1 MSEAVL
7 RCAGLAKAFGAGALR
22 VEVLRGLDLELAA
35 GESAA
40 VVGVSGSGKSTLL
53 HLLAGLDRPD
63 AGSVELAGRRVDRL
77 ADRQLAALR
86 NRHLGFVYQQHH
98 LLPEFTAQENAALP
112 LRLAGVAPAQ
122 ALEQA
127 GRLLARVGLAR
138 RLGHKPGELSGGERQ
153 RAALCRALIMQP
165 DLLLADEPTGSLDR
179 AAAAEVFDLLLELNA
194 ERRVA
199 LALVTH
205 DPGLARRMQAGY
217 RLLDGRLE
225 REW

>member
-22 VEVLRGLDLELAA
+22 VEVLRGLDLEVAA
-35 GESAA
+35 GESVA

-63 AGSVELAGRRVDRL
+63 AGAVELAGRRVDGL

-112 LRLAGVAPAQ
+112 LRLAGVAHAP

-127 GRLLARVGLAR
+127 ARLLARVGLGR

-153 RAALCRALIMQP
+153 RAALCRALVMQP

-179 AAAAEVFDLLLELNA
+179 AAAAEVFELLLELNA

-205 DPGLARRMQAGY
+205 DPGLARRMRAGY

>member
-1 MSEAVL
+1 MSETVL

-22 VEVLRGLDLELAA
+22 VEVLRGLDLEVVA
-35 GESAA
+35 GESVA

-63 AGSVELAGRRVDRL
+63 AGAVELAGRRVDRL

-112 LRLAGVAPAQ
+112 LRLAGVAHAP

-127 GRLLARVGLAR
+127 GRLLARVGLGR

-153 RAALCRALIMQP
+153 RAALCRALAMQP

-179 AAAAEVFDLLLELNA
+179 AAAAEVFDLLVELNA

>member
-1 MSEAVL
+1 MSDTVL
-7 RCAGLAKAFGAGALR
+7 RCAGLAKSFGAGALR
-22 VEVLRGLDLELAA
+22 VAVLRGLDLEIAA

-63 AGSVELAGRRVDRL
+63 AGAVELAGRRVDAL

-112 LRLAGVAPAQ
+112 LRLAGVAHAP

-127 GRLLARVGLAR
+127 ARLLARVGLGE

-153 RAALCRALIMQP
+153 RAALCRALVMQP

-179 AAAAEVFDLLLELNA
+179 AAAAEVFDLLVELNA

-205 DPGLARRMQAGY
+205 DPGLARRMRSGY

>member
-1 MSEAVL
+1 MNEAVL

-22 VEVLRGLDLELAA
+22 VEVLRGLDLEVAA
-35 GESAA
+35 GESVA

-63 AGSVELAGRRVDRL
+63 AGAVELAGRRVDRL

-112 LRLAGVAPAQ
+112 LRLAGIAHAQ

>member
-1 MSEAVL
+1 MNEAVL

-22 VEVLRGLDLELAA
+22 VEVLRGLDLEVAA
-35 GESAA
+35 GESVA

-63 AGSVELAGRRVDRL
+63 AGAVELAGRRVDRL

-112 LRLAGVAPAQ
+112 LRLAGIAHAQ

-153 RAALCRALIMQP
+153 RAALCRALVMQP

>member
-1 MSEAVL
+1 MSETVL

-22 VEVLRGLDLELAA
+22 VEVLRGLDLEVAA
-35 GESAA
+35 GESVA

-63 AGSVELAGRRVDRL
+63 AGAVELAGRRVDRL

-112 LRLAGVAPAQ
+112 LRLAGVAHAP

-153 RAALCRALIMQP
+153 RAALCRALAMQP

-179 AAAAEVFDLLLELNA
+179 AAAAEVFDLLVELNA

>member
-1 MSEAVL
+1 MR
-7 RCAGLAKAFGAGALR
+7 RCCAARGLAKAFGAGALR
-22 VEVLRGLDLELAA
+22 VEVLRGLDLEVAA
-35 GESAA
+35 GESVA

-63 AGSVELAGRRVDRL
+63 AGAVELAGRRVDGL

-112 LRLAGVAPAQ
+112 LRLAGVAHAP

-127 GRLLARVGLAR
+127 ARLLARVGLGR

-153 RAALCRALIMQP
+153 RAALCRALVMQP

-179 AAAAEVFDLLLELNA
+179 AAAAEVFELLLELNA

-205 DPGLARRMQAGY
+205 DAGLARRMRAGY